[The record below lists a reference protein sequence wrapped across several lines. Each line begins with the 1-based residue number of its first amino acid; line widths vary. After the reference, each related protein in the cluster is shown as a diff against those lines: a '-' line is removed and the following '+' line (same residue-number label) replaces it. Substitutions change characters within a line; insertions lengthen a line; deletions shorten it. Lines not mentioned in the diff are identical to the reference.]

1 MIILQY
7 RSKVTYHRLAR
18 RVSNE
23 TRRVS
28 RETRRVSFL
37 ASALEVPKLRI
48 YRYSKPVFML
58 FYTYSGRIF
67 IAVDTSFHCR
77 QRCMCTMCV
86 LLKSSTVH
94 QYCFIHVYIG
104 QTFFKVRH
112 VGVCRLT
119 CCQCRDCA
127 HKMSTQQHTPT
138 LEHAK
143 PRFSHLTKFL
153 FKLEHSLRT

>member
-1 MIILQY
+1 MK
-7 RSKVTYHRLAR
+7 RDESRKERD
-18 RVSNE
+18 E
-23 TRRVS
+23 S
-28 RETRRVSFL
+28 REKRDESRFSRVHWKYQNF
-37 ASALEVPKLRI
+37 AFTGIRN
-48 YRYSKPVFML
+48 L
-58 FYTYSGRIF
+58 FSCFSIHTVIVSI